1 MKYGLIWFLYLD
13 IPIQIARILVI
24 PCFAIGFVSTIG
36 SVLFIVSWVLFAVSL
51 LITLCTCFMHIP
63 STTKVEKFISQY
75 EKDFY
80 EKQKTEFRKAKNI
93 NILPLT
99 CFAVQKVPNFSRRI
113 GKKKI
118 RSTLVMLAWVKI
130 NDELWLVCDEQDLW
144 RNVSHVTH
152 RYQIASSTDVQI
164 QQGTPNESG
173 EVKWTLQVAGD
184 RFAMC
189 CKEDYHLRDFIAKK
203 WRLKQSS

>member
-75 EKDFY
+75 EKERNEMFLAIGVTIILEVIAVILLDRLACKKLY
-80 EKQKTEFRKAKNI
+80 AEIRKLKQDIA
-93 NILPLT
+93 
-99 CFAVQKVPNFSRRI
+99 RREE
-113 GKKKI
+113 KI
-118 RSTLVMLAWVKI
+118 R
-130 NDELWLVCDEQDLW
+130 
-144 RNVSHVTH
+144 
-152 RYQIASSTDVQI
+152 
-164 QQGTPNESG
+164 
-173 EVKWTLQVAGD
+173 
-184 RFAMC
+184 
-189 CKEDYHLRDFIAKK
+189 KK
-203 WRLKQSS
+203 QEGCQ